1 MRTKQRYFTAEFK
14 AEAVQLVRG
23 SEKTLRQVA
32 TDIGVSESAL
42 RRWEKQARIDEGPG
56 GAGALTTGE
65 REELNRL
72 RRACR
77 QAEEERDFLKKACAF
92 FAKEER

>member
-1 MRTKQRYFTAEFK
+1 M
-14 AEAVQLVRG
+14 
-23 SEKTLRQVA
+23 A